1 MKTIKHIISKK
12 QEESNFSAGKSNFSA
27 RESNFSEQSNQVES
41 TTTNL
46 PTLFY
51 YEPLYHEEERKQ
63 SPTEKDYIQTI
74 KLFKDFCIKP
84 PRHFTDIFYSFKTYA
99 QLEIWRRS
107 YIVSKLK
114 EIDERDNC

>member
-12 QEESNFSAGKSNFSA
+12 QEESNFSARESNFSAGKSNFSA
-27 RESNFSEQSNQVES
+27 RESTSS
-41 TTTNL
+41 NL

-63 SPTEKDYIQTI
+63 SPTEKEFIQTI

-99 QLEIWRRS
+99 ELEIWRRS
-107 YIVSKLK
+107 YIISKLK
-114 EIDERDNC
+114 EIDERDD